1 MQFHRIKVTV
11 FSDLSL
17 AATNSNVI
25 ALLTKT
31 TRGKTLERF
40 PSRVRIT
47 LFAEGSTGKLAINR
61 FSNTDANRFD
71 ANDDPDGDGYPNIEE
86 YLNSLARDD
95 RRYDGFIGSG
105 TGSLPPYNCGRAM
118 F

>member
-1 MQFHRIKVTV
+1 MFKGSMPALVTP
-11 FSDLSL
+11 FRNGELDLE
-17 AATNSNVI
+17 
-25 ALLTKT
+25 
-31 TRGKTLERF
+31 TLKRLVEWQ
-40 PSRVRIT
+40 I
-47 LFAEGSTGKLAINR
+47 AEGSTGKLAINR